1 MNLEK
6 DIEGLAAEGLDVR
19 TRLILWLSAL
29 VAVIVAGIVLVAW
42 AEHRGATLERAG
54 WEKKEAQ
61 RQKDTADLLRKHA
74 ADVAALTL
82 QYNLNNLKVS
92 DDHEKE
98 LEALRIARAA
108 DRAAFDR
115 AGGLRIARAVCNPPA
130 AGPEAASA
138 GGRDEASA
146 STVRLPEQVENDLWA
161 IVNDADEVS
170 AQLRSCQAWIVT
182 NGFYGQKPTES
193 TPLLDRMVSS
203 QNHNNEAQ
211 HADDD

>member
-42 AEHRGATLERAG
+42 AEHRGAMLERAG
-54 WEKKEAQ
+54 WEKKETQ

-130 AGPEAASA
+130 AGPEAPSA

-182 NGFYGQKPTES
+182 NGFYGPKPAES
-193 TPLLDRMVSS
+193 KPLLDRMVSS
-203 QNHNNEAQ
+203 QNQDKEAQ
-211 HADDD
+211 HADD